1 MLEKLKNINLK
12 KVGNSTLKMQIEKM
26 ISDLESGKTNEK
38 AAEKNIQTII
48 SLVEKK
54 FPEAMNKETSST
66 SKKATLTAEEDK
78 AWVNIFEYY
87 INEGKSDTQA
97 DKLAWKDL
105 QEQFPRLKNYSG
117 INDIKAKTSK
127 QAAKASKAKYKKGDK
142 VHYTEKL
149 SGFNNKTVLIV
160 ESVKYDA
167 GEETGKPGYF
177 YTFKESNLS
186 SHEDYLVNSK
196 KGAKASKADKPKT
209 KTSYKASGKDV
220 DEMDC
225 EELEKLFKER
235 KAKAKKSEKKS
246 KTRPVIEKIVSNV
259 ATATKQ
265 AIDSVSV
272 EDIKKD
278 PKKFIEKCMKAEK
291 SGEEFI
297 NDLKSLLG
305 EEYDKSEVSEGMEKI
320 LIHIKQLKAKYVK

>member
-1 MLEKLKNINLK
+1 MTNAEQIQDLKRKAQNKSLPASAVAALNKMIAELEKSEPKKSSSTNNHYISFLDKKKNFKQTDKVFVGADSYDKAVAWGKKNLE
-12 KVGNSTLKMQIEKM
+12 NFNYDM
-26 ISDLESGKTNEK
+26 IKIGKGKT
-38 AAEKNIQTII
+38 T
-48 SLVEKK
+48 
-54 FPEAMNKETSST
+54 
-66 SKKATLTAEEDK
+66 
-78 AWVNIFEYY
+78 
-87 INEGKSDTQA
+87 KSD
-97 DKLAWKDL
+97 K
-105 QEQFPRLKNYSG
+105 P
-117 INDIKAKTSK
+117 
-127 QAAKASKAKYKKGDK
+127 KK
-142 VHYTEKL
+142 E
-149 SGFNNKTVLIV
+149 
-160 ESVKYDA
+160 
-167 GEETGKPGYF
+167 
-177 YTFKESNLS
+177 
-186 SHEDYLVNSK
+186 
-196 KGAKASKADKPKT
+196 KT

-225 EELEKLFKER
+225 EELEKLFKAR

-320 LIHIKQLKAKYVK
+320 LIHIKELKAKYVK

>member
-54 FPEAMNKETSST
+54 FPEAMKKESAAPA
-66 SKKATLTAEEDK
+66 KKAA
-78 AWVNIFEYY
+78 
-87 INEGKSDTQA
+87 KS
-97 DKLAWKDL
+97 
-105 QEQFPRLKNYSG
+105 
-117 INDIKAKTSK
+117 
-127 QAAKASKAKYKKGDK
+127 SKAKYKKGDK

-160 ESVKYDA
+160 ETVKFD
-167 GEETGKPGYF
+167 EEASNPGYF
-177 YTFKESNLS
+177 YGFKDSNLS
-186 SHEDYLVNSK
+186 SHEDYLVNAK
-196 KGAKASKADKPKT
+196 KGAKEKKADKPKT
-209 KTSYKASGKDV
+209 KTSYKAAGKDV

-225 EELEKLFKER
+225 EELEQMFKER

-272 EDIKKD
+272 EDIKKN

-320 LIHIKQLKAKYVK
+320 LIHIKELKAKYVK